1 MITIATTAYPPP
13 GATLS
18 DPILSVS
25 RFLKQPALVAR
36 RIQDLA
42 QLRFIGTQIL
52 KGRVEAQ
59 GGAVLYEQVEGMFA
73 DKAPE
78 PVSPGAEYTRTTTTD
93 GPGALA
99 KVTKQGED
107 VEITDESIARRLMDP
122 VIKGTRKLVNS
133 TALQVDQTVVA
144 AVASAVTQTGGASQ
158 KWDRT
163 GSAPTVLQDI
173 MLGIATITNQNLGY
187 EPDLLLVDDFT
198 WAYLASDTTIQAA
211 MAREDNTNPI
221 YSGRFKVLAGLEV
234 VHVPVANLPSGV
246 NTNAWILDSRQLG
259 YIAFEN
265 LGGGYASAGELI
277 ESKVI
282 RDEDTDSW
290 RIRARS
296 NFVPIVTDPN
306 AGYKITTVR

>member
-1 MITIATTAYPPP
+1 MIPIATTSYPPP
-13 GATLS
+13 SATLA

-42 QLRFIGTQIL
+42 ALRFIGTSL
-52 KGRVEAQ
+52 LTGRVEAT
-59 GGAVLYEQVEGMFA
+59 GGAVLYEQVEGIFA

-78 PVSPGAEYTRTTTTD
+78 ALAPGSEYTRTTTSD
-93 GPGALA
+93 GPAALA

-107 VEITDESIARRLMDP
+107 VVITDEAIARRLMDP
-122 VIKGTRKLVNS
+122 VVKGTRKLVNS
-133 TALQVDQTVVA
+133 TALQVDQTVIA
-144 AVASAVTQTGGASQ
+144 AVASAITQTAGASQ
-158 KWDRT
+158 HWDRT
-163 GSAPTVLQDI
+163 GTAPTVLQDI

-187 EPDLLLVDDFT
+187 NPDTLLVDDFT

-221 YSGRFKVLAGLEV
+221 YSGRFKVLAGLQV
-234 VHVPVANLPSGV
+234 VHVPLANLPASV
-246 NTNAWILDSRQLG
+246 NTNAWILDSNQLG

-277 ESKVI
+277 ESKVL
-282 RDEDTDSW
+282 RDDDTDSW

-306 AGYKITTVR
+306 AGYKITGVR